1 MSSNTPIP
9 HPSPAELDLLRILWH
24 LGPADAKQVY
34 ETLALERADASYAT
48 VLRQLQLMHGKGMLT
63 RDESQRPQRYAPALA
78 QDKLQTSL
86 LKDLISKVFSGSGKA
101 LVLTALKEHVSDAE
115 RSEIETILRRNDKA
129 KTKAK

>member
-1 MSSNTPIP
+1 MITPTPIP
-9 HPSPAELDLLRILWH
+9 HPTSAELDLLRILWH

-34 ETLALERADASYAT
+34 EALRLERADASYAT

-78 QDKLQTSL
+78 QEKLQTSL

-101 LVLTALKEHVSDAE
+101 LVLTALKEHVSADE
-115 RSEIETILRRNDKA
+115 RSEIEKLLRRDDNA
-129 KTKAK
+129 KS

>member
-1 MSSNTPIP
+1 MTISTSTP
-9 HPSPAELDLLRILWH
+9 HPTAAELDLLRILWH

-34 ETLALERADASYAT
+34 EALRLERADASYAT

-78 QDKLQTSL
+78 QEKLQTSL

-101 LVLTALKEHVSDAE
+101 LVLTALKEHVSADE
-115 RSEIETILRRNDKA
+115 RSEIEKILRRKDNA
-129 KTKAK
+129 QS